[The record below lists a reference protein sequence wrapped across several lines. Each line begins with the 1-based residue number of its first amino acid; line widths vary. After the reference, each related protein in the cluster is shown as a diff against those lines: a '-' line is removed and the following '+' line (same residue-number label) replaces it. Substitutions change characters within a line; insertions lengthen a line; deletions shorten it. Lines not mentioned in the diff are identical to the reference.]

1 MMVVK
6 REVYLQMLIDRMNNG
21 AIKVITGLRRSGK
34 STLLFNIFY
43 DHLISIGINPN
54 NIIKIDLDSEQYEDL
69 LDYKKL
75 GQYIRSKINE
85 TEQFYIFLDEVQFCK
100 NFEKVLNGLNRNEN
114 LDIYVTGSNSKF
126 LSTDILTEFRGRGDE
141 VRVYPLSFSEYY
153 SALTNV
159 EFSVAFNDYLIYGGL
174 PRMLALKTEQ
184 QKSKYL
190 TDLFKETY
198 LKDIVDRNHLRGEE
212 TLDKLI
218 DILASSVGS
227 LTSPNKLSKTAS
239 SVLGKNISDKTIRT
253 YINHLKNS
261 FLINDAQRYDIK
273 GKQYLSSLQK
283 IYYADLGLR
292 NARLNFRQN
301 EQPHLME
308 NLIYNE
314 LLYRGYNVDVGV
326 VEINEKVDGK
336 YTQKQIEIDFVCNQ
350 GSKRYY
356 IQSAYALPSESKTNQ
371 ELRPLLNVND
381 FFKKIIIVRE
391 DIKPYSNEQG
401 ITIMGIRY
409 FLLNN
414 NSLEF

>member
-1 MMVVK
+1 MMVK
-6 REVYLQMLIDRMNNG
+6 RDMYLQMLIDRMNNG
-21 AIKVITGLRRSGK
+21 AIKIITGLRRSGK
-34 STLLFNIFY
+34 STLLFKIFY
-43 DHLISIGINPN
+43 DYLLSIGNNPN
-54 NIIKIDLDSEQYEDL
+54 NIIKIDLDSEEYEDL

-75 GQYIRSKINE
+75 GQYVRSKIN
-85 TEQFYIFLDEVQFCK
+85 QIDKYYVFLDEVQLCK
-100 NFEKVLNGLNRNEN
+100 NFEKVLNGLNRIEN

-126 LSTDILTEFRGRGDE
+126 LSSDILTEFRGRGDE
-141 VRVYPLSFSEYY
+141 IRIYPLSFSEYY

-159 EFSVAFNDYLIYGGL
+159 EFSIAFNDYIIYGGL
-174 PRMLALKTEQ
+174 PRLLALKTEQ

-190 TDLFKETY
+190 IDLFKETY
-198 LKDIVDRNHLRGEE
+198 IKDIIDRYQLRGEE
-212 TLDKLI
+212 TLDKLV

-227 LTSPNKLSKTAS
+227 LTSPNKLSKTAM

-253 YINHLKNS
+253 YIELLKDA
-261 FLINDAQRYDIK
+261 FLINEAKRYDIK

-283 IYYADLGLR
+283 FYYSDLGLR

-301 EQPHLME
+301 EQSHLME

-314 LLYRGYNVDVGV
+314 LLYRGYNVDIGI
-326 VEINEKVDGK
+326 VEINDKTNGK
-336 YTQKQIEIDFVCNQ
+336 YAQKQIEIDFVCNQ

-356 IQSAYALPSESKTNQ
+356 IQSVYALTSENKINQ
-371 ELRPLLNVND
+371 ELRPLYNVKD
-381 FFKKIIIVRE
+381 FFKKIVIVRD
-391 DIKPYSNEQG
+391 DIKPYCNEQG

>member
-1 MMVVK
+1 MIVK
-6 REVYLQMLIDRMNNG
+6 RDVYLQMLIDRMNNG

-43 DHLISIGINPN
+43 DYLLSIGTNPN
-54 NIIKIDLDSEQYEDL
+54 NIIKIELDSEQYEDL

-85 TEQFYIFLDEVQFCK
+85 TDQFYIFLDEVQFCE
-100 NFEKVLNGLNRNEN
+100 NFEKVLNGLNRNEK

-141 VRVYPLSFSEYY
+141 IRVYPLSFSEYY

-190 TDLFKETY
+190 IELFKETY
-198 LKDIVDRNHLRGEE
+198 LKDIVDRNHLRSEE
-212 TLDKLI
+212 TLDNLVN
-218 DILASSVGS
+218 ILASSVGS
-227 LTSPNKLSKTAS
+227 LTSPNKLSKTSS
-239 SVLGKNISDKTIRT
+239 SVLGKSISDKTIRT
-253 YINHLKNS
+253 YIDHLKNA
-261 FLINDAQRYDIK
+261 FLINEAQRYDIK

-301 EQPHLME
+301 EHPHLME

-314 LLYRGYNVDVGV
+314 LLYRGYNVDVGI
-326 VEINEKVDGK
+326 VEINEKVNGK

-356 IQSAYALPSESKTNQ
+356 IQSAYALPTESKTNQ

-381 FFKKIIIVRE
+381 FFKKIVIVRE
-391 DIKPYSNEQG
+391 DIRPYSNEQG

>member
-1 MMVVK
+1 MIIK
-6 REVYLQMLIDRMNNG
+6 RDIYLQMLIDRMDNG

-43 DHLISIGINPN
+43 NYLLSIGTNPN
-54 NIIKIDLDSEQYEDL
+54 NIIKISLDSEQFENL

-85 TEQFYIFLDEVQFCK
+85 EEHFYIFLDEIQFCK

-126 LSTDILTEFRGRGDE
+126 LSNDILTEFRGRGDE
-141 VRVYPLSFSEYY
+141 IRVYPLSFSEYY
-153 SALTNV
+153 SALPNI

-174 PRMLALKTEQ
+174 PRILTLKTEQ

-190 TDLFKETY
+190 IDLFKETY

-212 TLDKLI
+212 ILDNLV
-218 DILASSVGS
+218 DILASSIGS

-239 SVLGKNISDKTIRT
+239 SVLGKSISDKTIRI
-253 YINHLKNS
+253 YIDHLKNA
-261 FLINDAQRYDIK
+261 FLINEAQRYDIK

-301 EQPHLME
+301 EYSHLIE

-314 LLYRGYNVDVGV
+314 LLYRGYNVDVGII
-326 VEINEKVDGK
+326 EIFENIDGK
-336 YTQKQIEIDFVCNQ
+336 YSKKQIEVDFVCNQ

-356 IQSAYALPSESKTNQ
+356 IQSAYALPTENKINQ
-371 ELRPLLNVND
+371 ELRPLINVHD

-409 FLLNN
+409 FLLNQ

>member
-1 MMVVK
+1 MIVK
-6 REVYLQMLIDRMNNG
+6 REAYLQMLIDRMNNG

-34 STLLFNIFY
+34 SILLFNIFY
-43 DHLISIGINPN
+43 EYLLSIGTNPN
-54 NIIKIDLDSEQYEDL
+54 NIIKIDLDSEQFEDL

-100 NFEKVLNGLNRNEN
+100 NFEKVLNGLNRYEN

-141 VRVYPLSFSEYY
+141 IRVYPLSFSEYY

-212 TLDKLI
+212 TLDKLV

-239 SVLGKNISDKTIRT
+239 SVLGKSISDKTIRT
-253 YINHLKNS
+253 YIDHLKNA
-261 FLINDAQRYDIK
+261 FLINEAQRFDIK

-314 LLYRGYNVDVGV
+314 LLYRGYNVDVGI
-326 VEINEKVDGK
+326 VEINEKVNGK
-336 YTQKQIEIDFVCNQ
+336 YTQKQIEVDFVCNQ

-356 IQSAYALPSESKTNQ
+356 IQSAYALPTESKTNQ

-381 FFKKIIIVRE
+381 FFKKIVIVRE

>member
-1 MMVVK
+1 MIVK

-34 STLLFNIFY
+34 SILLFNIFY
-43 DHLISIGINPN
+43 DYLLSIGTNPN
-54 NIIKIDLDSEQYEDL
+54 NIIKIDLDSEQFEDL

-100 NFEKVLNGLNRNEN
+100 NFEKVLNGLNRYEN

-141 VRVYPLSFSEYY
+141 IRVYPLSFSEYY

-212 TLDKLI
+212 TLDKLV

-239 SVLGKNISDKTIRT
+239 SVLGKSISDKTIRT
-253 YINHLKNS
+253 YIDHLKNA
-261 FLINDAQRYDIK
+261 FLINEAQRFDIK

-314 LLYRGYNVDVGV
+314 LLYRGYNVDVGI
-326 VEINEKVDGK
+326 VEINEKVNGK
-336 YTQKQIEIDFVCNQ
+336 YTQKQIEVDFVCNQ

-356 IQSAYALPSESKTNQ
+356 IQSAYALPTESKTNQ

-381 FFKKIIIVRE
+381 FFKKIVIVRE

>member
-1 MMVVK
+1 MIIK

-34 STLLFNIFY
+34 SILLFHIFY
-43 DHLISIGINPN
+43 DYLLSIGTNSN
-54 NIIKIDLDSEQYEDL
+54 NIVKIDLDSEQYEDL

-75 GQYIRSKINE
+75 GQYIRAKINE
-85 TEQFYIFLDEVQFCK
+85 TEQFYILLDEVQFCK
-100 NFEKVLNGLNRNEN
+100 NFEKVLNGLNRYEN

-141 VRVYPLSFSEYY
+141 IRVYPLSFSEYY

-174 PRMLALKTEQ
+174 PRILALKTEQ

-190 TDLFKETY
+190 TDLFNETY

-212 TLDKLI
+212 TLDKLV

-227 LTSPNKLSKTAS
+227 LSSPNKLSKTAS
-239 SVLGKNISDKTIRT
+239 SVLGKSISDKTIRT
-253 YINHLKNS
+253 YIDHLKNA
-261 FLINDAQRYDIK
+261 FLINEVQRFDIK

-314 LLYRGYNVDVGV
+314 LLYRGYNVDVGI
-326 VEINEKVDGK
+326 VEINEKVNGK

-356 IQSAYALPSESKTNQ
+356 IQSAYALPTESKTNQ

-381 FFKKIIIVRE
+381 YFKKIIIVRE

>member
-1 MMVVK
+1 MIVK

-34 STLLFNIFY
+34 SILLFNIFY
-43 DHLISIGINPN
+43 NYLLSIGTNPN
-54 NIIKIDLDSEQYEDL
+54 NIIKIDLDSEQFEDL

-100 NFEKVLNGLNRNEN
+100 NFEKVLNGLNRYEN

-141 VRVYPLSFSEYY
+141 IRVYPLSFSEYY

-212 TLDKLI
+212 TLDKLV

-239 SVLGKNISDKTIRT
+239 SVLGKSISDKTIRT
-253 YINHLKNS
+253 YIDHLKNA
-261 FLINDAQRYDIK
+261 FLINEAQRFDIK

-314 LLYRGYNVDVGV
+314 LLYRGYNVDVGI
-326 VEINEKVDGK
+326 VEINEKVNGK
-336 YTQKQIEIDFVCNQ
+336 YTQKQIEVDFVCNQ

-356 IQSAYALPSESKTNQ
+356 IQSAYALPTESKTNQ

-381 FFKKIIIVRE
+381 FFKKIVIVRE

>member
-1 MMVVK
+1 MIIK
-6 REVYLQMLIDRMNNG
+6 RDVYLQMLIDRMHNG

-43 DHLISIGINPN
+43 DYLLSIGTNPN
-54 NIIKIDLDSEQYEDL
+54 NIIKIDLDSELYEDL

-141 VRVYPLSFSEYY
+141 IRVYPLSFSEYY

-174 PRMLALKTEQ
+174 PRMLVLKTEQ

-198 LKDIVDRNHLRGEE
+198 LKDIIDRNHLRGEE
-212 TLDKLI
+212 TLDNLV

-253 YINHLKNS
+253 YIEHLKNA
-261 FLINDAQRYDIK
+261 FLINEAQRYDIK
-273 GKQYLSSLQK
+273 GRQYLSSLQK

-314 LLYRGYNVDVGV
+314 LLYRGYNVDVGI
-326 VEINEKVDGK
+326 VEINEKSNGK

-356 IQSAYALPSESKTNQ
+356 IQSAYALPTESKTNQ

-381 FFKKIIIVRE
+381 FFKKIVIVRE

>member
-1 MMVVK
+1 MIVK

-126 LSTDILTEFRGRGDE
+126 FSTDILTEFRGRGDE

-198 LKDIVDRNHLRGEE
+198 LKDIVDRNHLRDEE

-239 SVLGKNISDKTIRT
+239 SVLGKSISDKTIRT
-253 YINHLKNS
+253 YIDHLKNS
-261 FLINDAQRYDIK
+261 FLINEAQRYDIK

-283 IYYADLGLR
+283 IYYVDLGLR

-314 LLYRGYNVDVGV
+314 LLYRGYNVDVGI

-336 YTQKQIEIDFVCNQ
+336 YTQKQIKIDFVCNQ

>member
-1 MMVVK
+1 MIIK

-34 STLLFNIFY
+34 SILLFHIFY
-43 DHLISIGINPN
+43 DYLLSIGTNSN
-54 NIIKIDLDSEQYEDL
+54 NIVKIDLDSEQYEDL

-75 GQYIRSKINE
+75 GQYIRAKINE
-85 TEQFYIFLDEVQFCK
+85 TEQFYILLDEVQFCK
-100 NFEKVLNGLNRNEN
+100 NFEKVLNGLNRYEN

-141 VRVYPLSFSEYY
+141 IRVYPLSFSEYY

-174 PRMLALKTEQ
+174 PRILALKTVQ

-190 TDLFKETY
+190 TDLFNETY

-212 TLDKLI
+212 TLDKLV

-227 LTSPNKLSKTAS
+227 LSSPNKLSKTAS
-239 SVLGKNISDKTIRT
+239 SVLGKSISDKTIRT
-253 YINHLKNS
+253 YIDHLKNA
-261 FLINDAQRYDIK
+261 FLINEVQRFDIK

-314 LLYRGYNVDVGV
+314 LLYRGYNVDVGI
-326 VEINEKVDGK
+326 VEINEKVNGK

-356 IQSAYALPSESKTNQ
+356 IQSAYALPTESKTNQ

-381 FFKKIIIVRE
+381 YFKKIIIVRE

>member
-1 MMVVK
+1 MLVK
-6 REVYLQMLIDRMNNG
+6 RNVYLQMLIDRINNG

-34 STLLFNIFY
+34 STLLFKIFY
-43 DHLISIGINPN
+43 DYLLSINIKPN

-69 LDYKKL
+69 HDYKQL
-75 GQYIRSKINE
+75 GQYIRSKIND
-85 TEQFYIFLDEVQFCK
+85 TEQFYIFLDEVQFCE
-100 NFEKVLNGLNRNEN
+100 NFEKVLNGLNRNDN

-126 LSTDILTEFRGRGDE
+126 LSSDILTEFRGRGDE
-141 VRVYPLSFSEYY
+141 IRVYPLSFSEYY
-153 SALTNV
+153 SALNNI

-174 PRMLALKTEQ
+174 PRILMLKTEQ

-190 TDLFKETY
+190 IDLFKETY
-198 LKDIVDRNHLRGEE
+198 LKDILDRNNLRGEE
-212 TLDKLI
+212 VLENLV

-239 SVLGKNISDKTIRT
+239 SVLGKNVSDKTIRT
-253 YINHLKNS
+253 YIDFLKNA
-261 FLINDAQRYDIK
+261 FLINEAKRYDIK

-301 EQPHLME
+301 EYPHLME

-314 LLYRGYNVDVGV
+314 LLYRGYNVDVGI
-326 VEINEKVDGK
+326 VEINEKANDK
-336 YTQKQIEIDFVCNQ
+336 YTKKQIEIDFICNQ

-356 IQSAYALPSESKTNQ
+356 VQSAYALPTESKINQ

-381 FFKKIIIVRE
+381 FFKKIVIVRD

-409 FLLNN
+409 FLLNS

>member
-1 MMVVK
+1 MIVK
-6 REVYLQMLIDRMNNG
+6 RDFYLQMLIDRMHNG

-43 DHLISIGINPN
+43 DYLLSIGTNPN
-54 NIIKIDLDSEQYEDL
+54 NIIKIDFDSELYEDL

-85 TEQFYIFLDEVQFCK
+85 KEQFYIFLDEIQFCK

-126 LSTDILTEFRGRGDE
+126 LSTNIITEFRGRGDE
-141 VRVYPLSFSEYY
+141 IRVYPLSFSEYY

-174 PRMLALKTEQ
+174 PRILVLKTEQ
-184 QKSKYL
+184 QKSKYI

-198 LKDIVDRNHLRGEE
+198 LKDIIDRNHLRGEE
-212 TLDKLI
+212 TLDNLV

-227 LTSPNKLSKTAS
+227 LTSPNKLSKTSS

-253 YINHLKNS
+253 YIEHLKNA
-261 FLINDAQRYDIK
+261 FLINEAQRYDIK

-314 LLYRGYNVDVGV
+314 LLYRGYNVDVGI
-326 VEINEKVDGK
+326 VEINEKANGK

-356 IQSAYALPSESKTNQ
+356 IQSAYSLPTESKTNQ

-381 FFKKIIIVRE
+381 FFKKIVIVRE

>member
-1 MMVVK
+1 MIVK

-34 STLLFNIFY
+34 SILLFNIFY
-43 DHLISIGINPN
+43 EYLLSIGTNPN
-54 NIIKIDLDSEQYEDL
+54 NIIKIDLDSEQFEDL

-85 TEQFYIFLDEVQFCK
+85 IEQFYIFLDEVQFCK
-100 NFEKVLNGLNRNEN
+100 NFEKVLNGLNRYEN

-141 VRVYPLSFSEYY
+141 IRVYPLSFSEYY

-212 TLDKLI
+212 TLDKLV

-239 SVLGKNISDKTIRT
+239 SVLGKSISDKTIRT
-253 YINHLKNS
+253 YIDHLKNA
-261 FLINDAQRYDIK
+261 FLINEAQRFDIK

-314 LLYRGYNVDVGV
+314 LLYRGYNVDVGI
-326 VEINEKVDGK
+326 VEINEKVNGK
-336 YTQKQIEIDFVCNQ
+336 YTQKQIEVDFVCNQ

-356 IQSAYALPSESKTNQ
+356 IQSAYALPTESKTNQ

-381 FFKKIIIVRE
+381 FFKKIVIVRE

>member
-1 MMVVK
+1 MIVK
-6 REVYLQMLIDRMNNG
+6 REAYLQMLIDRINNG

-34 STLLFNIFY
+34 SILLFNIFY
-43 DHLISIGINPN
+43 DYLLSIGTNPN
-54 NIIKIDLDSEQYEDL
+54 NIIKIDLDSEQFEDL

-100 NFEKVLNGLNRNEN
+100 NFEKVLNGLNRYEN

-141 VRVYPLSFSEYY
+141 IRVYPLSFSEYY

-212 TLDKLI
+212 TLDKLV
-218 DILASSVGS
+218 DILASSIGS

-239 SVLGKNISDKTIRT
+239 SVLGKSISDKTIRT
-253 YINHLKNS
+253 YIDHLKNA
-261 FLINDAQRYDIK
+261 FLINEAQRFDIK

-314 LLYRGYNVDVGV
+314 LLYRGYNVDVGI
-326 VEINEKVDGK
+326 VEINEKVNGK
-336 YTQKQIEIDFVCNQ
+336 YTQKQIEVDFVCNQ

-356 IQSAYALPSESKTNQ
+356 IQSAYALPTESKTNQ

-381 FFKKIIIVRE
+381 FFKKIVIVRE

>member
-1 MMVVK
+1 MIVK

-43 DHLISIGINPN
+43 NYLLSIGTDSN

-85 TEQFYIFLDEVQFCK
+85 TEQFYIFLDEVQFCN

-126 LSTDILTEFRGRGDE
+126 LTTDILTEFRGRGDE
-141 VRVYPLSFSEYY
+141 IRVYPLSFSEYY

-184 QKSKYL
+184 QKAKYL

-212 TLDKLI
+212 TLDNLV

-239 SVLGKNISDKTIRT
+239 SVLGKSISDKTIRT
-253 YINHLKNS
+253 YIDHLKNA
-261 FLINDAQRYDIK
+261 FLINEVQRYDIK

-314 LLYRGYNVDVGV
+314 LLYRGYNVDVGI
-326 VEINEKVDGK
+326 VEINEKANGK
-336 YTQKQIEIDFVCNQ
+336 YTQKQIEVDFVCNQ

-356 IQSAYALPSESKTNQ
+356 IQSAYALPTENKTNQ
-371 ELRPLLNVND
+371 ELKPLLNVND

-414 NSLEF
+414 NSLEM

>member
-1 MMVVK
+1 MIVK

-126 LSTDILTEFRGRGDE
+126 FSTDILTEFRGRGDE

-198 LKDIVDRNHLRGEE
+198 LKDIIDRNHLRGEE

-239 SVLGKNISDKTIRT
+239 SVLGKSISDKTIRT
-253 YINHLKNS
+253 YIDHLKNS
-261 FLINDAQRYDIK
+261 FLINEAQRYDIK

>member
-1 MMVVK
+1 MIVK

-34 STLLFNIFY
+34 SILLFNIFY
-43 DHLISIGINPN
+43 DYLLSIGTNPN
-54 NIIKIDLDSEQYEDL
+54 NIIKIDLDSEQFEDL

-100 NFEKVLNGLNRNEN
+100 NFEKVLNGLNRYEN

-141 VRVYPLSFSEYY
+141 IRVYPLSFSEYY
-153 SALTNV
+153 SALSNV

-212 TLDKLI
+212 TLDKLV

-239 SVLGKNISDKTIRT
+239 SVLGKSISDKTIRT
-253 YINHLKNS
+253 YIDHLKNA
-261 FLINDAQRYDIK
+261 FLISEAQRFDIK

-314 LLYRGYNVDVGV
+314 LLYRGYNVDVGI
-326 VEINEKVDGK
+326 VEINEKVNGK
-336 YTQKQIEIDFVCNQ
+336 YTQKQIEVDFVCNQ

-356 IQSAYALPSESKTNQ
+356 IQSAYALPTESKTNQ

-381 FFKKIIIVRE
+381 FFKKIVIVRE

-409 FLLNN
+409 FLLNS

>member
-1 MMVVK
+1 MIVK

-43 DHLISIGINPN
+43 DYLLSIGTNPN

-100 NFEKVLNGLNRNEN
+100 NFEKVLNGLNRYEN

-141 VRVYPLSFSEYY
+141 IRVYPLSFSEYY

-212 TLDKLI
+212 TLDKLV

-239 SVLGKNISDKTIRT
+239 SVLGKSISDKTIRT
-253 YINHLKNS
+253 YIDHLKNA
-261 FLINDAQRYDIK
+261 FLINEAQRFDIK

-314 LLYRGYNVDVGV
+314 LLYRGYNVDVGI
-326 VEINEKVDGK
+326 VEINEKVNGK
-336 YTQKQIEIDFVCNQ
+336 YTQKQIEVDFVCNQ

-356 IQSAYALPSESKTNQ
+356 IQSAYALPTESKTNQ

-381 FFKKIIIVRE
+381 FFKKIVIVRE

>member
-1 MMVVK
+1 MIVK

-34 STLLFNIFY
+34 SILLFNIFY
-43 DHLISIGINPN
+43 DYLLSIGTNPN
-54 NIIKIDLDSEQYEDL
+54 NIIKIDLDSEQFEDL

-85 TEQFYIFLDEVQFCK
+85 TEKFYIFLDEVQFCK
-100 NFEKVLNGLNRNEN
+100 NFEKVLNGLNRYEN

-141 VRVYPLSFSEYY
+141 IRVYPLSFSEYY

-212 TLDKLI
+212 TLYKLV

-239 SVLGKNISDKTIRT
+239 SVLGKSISDKTIRT
-253 YINHLKNS
+253 YIDHLKNA
-261 FLINDAQRYDIK
+261 FLINEAQRFDIK

-314 LLYRGYNVDVGV
+314 LLYRGYNVDVGI
-326 VEINEKVDGK
+326 VEINEKINGK
-336 YTQKQIEIDFVCNQ
+336 YTQKQIEVDFVCNQ

-356 IQSAYALPSESKTNQ
+356 IQSAYALPTESKTNK

-381 FFKKIIIVRE
+381 FFKKIVIVRE

>member
-1 MMVVK
+1 MIIK

-43 DHLISIGINPN
+43 NYLLSIGTDSN

-85 TEQFYIFLDEVQFCK
+85 TEQFYIFLDEVQFCN

-141 VRVYPLSFSEYY
+141 IRVYPLSFNEYY

-184 QKSKYL
+184 QKAKYL

-212 TLDKLI
+212 TLDNLV
-218 DILASSVGS
+218 DILASSIGS

-253 YINHLKNS
+253 YIEHLKNA
-261 FLINDAQRYDIK
+261 FLINEAQRYDIK

-314 LLYRGYNVDVGV
+314 LLYRGYNVDVGI
-326 VEINEKVDGK
+326 VEINEKVNGK
-336 YTQKQIEIDFVCNQ
+336 YTQKQIEVDFVCNQ

-356 IQSAYALPSESKTNQ
+356 IQSAYALPTESKTNQ

-381 FFKKIIIVRE
+381 FFKKIVIVRE
-391 DIKPYSNEQG
+391 DIKPYSHEQG

-414 NSLEF
+414 NSLEM

>member
-1 MMVVK
+1 MIVK

-43 DHLISIGINPN
+43 DYLLSIGTNPN
-54 NIIKIDLDSEQYEDL
+54 NIIKIDLDSEQFEDL

-75 GQYIRSKINE
+75 GQFIRSKINE
-85 TEQFYIFLDEVQFCK
+85 TEQFYLFLDEVQFCK
-100 NFEKVLNGLNRNEN
+100 NFEKVLNGLNRYEN

-141 VRVYPLSFSEYY
+141 IRVYPLSFSEYY
-153 SALTNV
+153 SALTNI
-159 EFSVAFNDYLIYGGL
+159 EFSIAFNDYIIYGGL

-212 TLDKLI
+212 TLDKLV
-218 DILASSVGS
+218 DILASAVGS

-239 SVLGKNISDKTIRT
+239 SVLSKSISDKTIRT
-253 YINHLKNS
+253 YIDHLKNA
-261 FLINDAQRYDIK
+261 FLINEAQRYDIK

-314 LLYRGYNVDVGV
+314 LLYRGYNVDVGI
-326 VEINEKVDGK
+326 VEINEKVNGK
-336 YTQKQIEIDFVCNQ
+336 YTQKQIEVDFVCNQ

-356 IQSAYALPSESKTNQ
+356 IQSAYALPTESKTNQ

-381 FFKKIIIVRE
+381 FFKKMVIVRE

>member
-1 MMVVK
+1 MIVK

-239 SVLGKNISDKTIRT
+239 SVLGKSISDKTIRT
-253 YINHLKNS
+253 YIDHLKNS
-261 FLINDAQRYDIK
+261 FLINEAQRYDIK

-314 LLYRGYNVDVGV
+314 LLYRGYNVDVGI

>member
-1 MMVVK
+1 MIVK

-43 DHLISIGINPN
+43 DYLLSIGTNPN

-100 NFEKVLNGLNRNEN
+100 NFEKVLNGLNRYEN

-141 VRVYPLSFSEYY
+141 IRVYPLSFSEYY

-159 EFSVAFNDYLIYGGL
+159 EFSVAFNDYLIDGGL

-190 TDLFKETY
+190 TDLFKKTY

-212 TLDKLI
+212 TLDKLV
-218 DILASSVGS
+218 DILASSIGS

-239 SVLGKNISDKTIRT
+239 SVLGKSISDKTIRT
-253 YINHLKNS
+253 YIDHLKNA
-261 FLINDAQRYDIK
+261 FLINEAQRFDIK

-314 LLYRGYNVDVGV
+314 LLYRGYNVDVGI
-326 VEINEKVDGK
+326 VEINEKVNGK
-336 YTQKQIEIDFVCNQ
+336 YTQKQIEVDFVCNQ

-356 IQSAYALPSESKTNQ
+356 IQSAYALPTESKTNQ

-381 FFKKIIIVRE
+381 FFKKIVIVRE

>member
-1 MMVVK
+1 MIVK

-43 DHLISIGINPN
+43 DYLISIGTNPN
-54 NIIKIDLDSEQYEDL
+54 NIIKIDLDSEQFEDL

-85 TEQFYIFLDEVQFCK
+85 TERFYIFLDEVQFCK
-100 NFEKVLNGLNRNEN
+100 NFEKVLNGLNRYEN

-141 VRVYPLSFSEYY
+141 IRVYPLSFSEYY

-174 PRMLALKTEQ
+174 PRMLVLKTEQ

-198 LKDIVDRNHLRGEE
+198 LKDIIDRNHLRGDE
-212 TLDKLI
+212 TLDKLV

-239 SVLGKNISDKTIRT
+239 SVLGKSISDKTIRT
-253 YINHLKNS
+253 YIDHLKNA
-261 FLINDAQRYDIK
+261 FLINEAHRFDIK

-314 LLYRGYNVDVGV
+314 LLYRGYNVDVGI
-326 VEINEKVDGK
+326 VEINEKSNGK

-356 IQSAYALPSESKTNQ
+356 IQSAYALPTESKTNQ

-381 FFKKIIIVRE
+381 FFKKILIVRE

>member
-1 MMVVK
+1 MIVK

-34 STLLFNIFY
+34 SILLFNIFY
-43 DHLISIGINPN
+43 DYLLSIGTNPN
-54 NIIKIDLDSEQYEDL
+54 NIIKIDLDSEQFEDL

-100 NFEKVLNGLNRNEN
+100 NFEKVLNGLNRYEN

-141 VRVYPLSFSEYY
+141 IRVYPLSFSEYY

-198 LKDIVDRNHLRGEE
+198 LKDIIDRNNLRGEE
-212 TLDKLI
+212 TLDKLV

-239 SVLGKNISDKTIRT
+239 SVLGKSISDKTIRT
-253 YINHLKNS
+253 YIDHLKNA
-261 FLINDAQRYDIK
+261 FLINEAQRFDIK

-314 LLYRGYNVDVGV
+314 LLYRGYNVDVGI
-326 VEINEKVDGK
+326 VEINEKVNGK
-336 YTQKQIEIDFVCNQ
+336 YTQKQIEVDFVCNQ

-381 FFKKIIIVRE
+381 FFKKIVIVRE

>member
-1 MMVVK
+1 MIIK

-43 DHLISIGINPN
+43 DYLISININPN
-54 NIIKIDLDSEQYEDL
+54 TIIKIDLDSEQFEDL
-69 LDYKKL
+69 HDYIKL
-75 GQYIRSKINE
+75 GEYIRSRINE
-85 TEQFYIFLDEVQFCK
+85 TERFYIFLDEVQFCK
-100 NFEKVLNGLNRNEN
+100 NFEKVLNGLNRHEN

-141 VRVYPLSFSEYY
+141 IRVYPLSFSEYY
-153 SALTNV
+153 SALNNI
-159 EFSVAFNDYLIYGGL
+159 EFSVAFNEYLIYGGL
-174 PRMLALKTEQ
+174 PRILTLKTEQ

-198 LKDIVDRNHLRGEE
+198 LKDIVDRNQLRGEV
-212 TLDKLI
+212 TLDKLV

-253 YINHLKNS
+253 YIDLLKNA
-261 FLINDAQRYDIK
+261 FLINEAQRFDIK

-301 EQPHLME
+301 EQTHLME

-314 LLYRGYNVDVGV
+314 LLYRGYNVDVGI
-326 VEINEKVDGK
+326 VEINEKVNGK
-336 YTQKQIEIDFVCNQ
+336 YTPKQIEVDFVCNQ

-356 IQSAYALPSESKTNQ
+356 IQSAYALPTESKINQ
-371 ELRPLLNVND
+371 ELRPLLNIKD
-381 FFKKIIIVRE
+381 FFKKIVIVRE

>member
-1 MMVVK
+1 MIVK

-34 STLLFNIFY
+34 SILLFNIFY
-43 DHLISIGINPN
+43 DYLLSIGTNPN
-54 NIIKIDLDSEQYEDL
+54 NIIKIDLDSEQFEDL

-100 NFEKVLNGLNRNEN
+100 NFEKVLNGLNRYEN

-141 VRVYPLSFSEYY
+141 IRVYPLSFSEYY

-212 TLDKLI
+212 TLDKLV

-239 SVLGKNISDKTIRT
+239 SVLGKSISDKTIRT
-253 YINHLKNS
+253 YIDHLKNA
-261 FLINDAQRYDIK
+261 FLINEAQRFDIK

-314 LLYRGYNVDVGV
+314 LLYRGYNVDVGI
-326 VEINEKVDGK
+326 VEINEKVNGK
-336 YTQKQIEIDFVCNQ
+336 YTQKQIEVDFVCNQ

-381 FFKKIIIVRE
+381 FFKKMVIVRE

>member
-1 MMVVK
+1 MIVK

-34 STLLFNIFY
+34 SILLFNIFY
-43 DHLISIGINPN
+43 DYLLSIGTNPN
-54 NIIKIDLDSEQYEDL
+54 NIIKIDLDSEQFEDL

-100 NFEKVLNGLNRNEN
+100 NFEKVLNGLNRYEN

-141 VRVYPLSFSEYY
+141 IRVYPLSFSEYY

-212 TLDKLI
+212 ILDKLV

-239 SVLGKNISDKTIRT
+239 SVLGKSISDKTIRT
-253 YINHLKNS
+253 YIDHLKNA
-261 FLINDAQRYDIK
+261 FLINEAQRFDIK

-314 LLYRGYNVDVGV
+314 LLYRGYNVDVGI
-326 VEINEKVDGK
+326 VEINEKVNGK
-336 YTQKQIEIDFVCNQ
+336 YTQKQIEVDFVCNQ

-381 FFKKIIIVRE
+381 FFKKIVIVRE

>member
-1 MMVVK
+1 MIVK
-6 REVYLQMLIDRMNNG
+6 RDMYLQMLIDRMNNG
-21 AIKVITGLRRSGK
+21 AIKIITGLRRSGK
-34 STLLFNIFY
+34 STLLFKIFY
-43 DHLISIGINPN
+43 DYLLSIGNNPN
-54 NIIKIDLDSEQYEDL
+54 NIIKIDLDSEEYEDL

-75 GQYIRSKINE
+75 GQYVRSKIN
-85 TEQFYIFLDEVQFCK
+85 QIDKYYVFLDEVQLCK
-100 NFEKVLNGLNRNEN
+100 NFEKVLNGLNRIEN

-126 LSTDILTEFRGRGDE
+126 LSSDILTEFRGRGDE
-141 VRVYPLSFSEYY
+141 IRIYPLSFSEYY

-159 EFSVAFNDYLIYGGL
+159 EFSIAFNDYIIYGGL
-174 PRMLALKTEQ
+174 PRLLALKTEQ

-190 TDLFKETY
+190 IDLFKETY
-198 LKDIVDRNHLRGEE
+198 IKDIIDRYQLRGEE
-212 TLDKLI
+212 TLDKLV

-227 LTSPNKLSKTAS
+227 LTSPNKLSKTAM

-253 YINHLKNS
+253 YIELLKDA
-261 FLINDAQRYDIK
+261 FLINEAKRYDIK

-283 IYYADLGLR
+283 YYYSDLGLR

-301 EQPHLME
+301 EQSHLME

-314 LLYRGYNVDVGV
+314 LLYRGYNVDIGI
-326 VEINEKVDGK
+326 VEINDKTNGK
-336 YTQKQIEIDFVCNQ
+336 YAQKQIEIDFVCNQ

-356 IQSAYALPSESKTNQ
+356 IQSVYALTSENKINQ
-371 ELRPLLNVND
+371 ELRPLYNVKD
-381 FFKKIIIVRE
+381 FFKKIVIVRD
-391 DIKPYSNEQG
+391 DIKPYCNEQG

>member
-1 MMVVK
+1 MIVK

-34 STLLFNIFY
+34 SILLFNIFY
-43 DHLISIGINPN
+43 DYLLSIGTNPN
-54 NIIKIDLDSEQYEDL
+54 NIIKIDLDSEQFEEL

-100 NFEKVLNGLNRNEN
+100 NFEKVLNGLNRYEN

-141 VRVYPLSFSEYY
+141 IRVYPLSFSEYY

-212 TLDKLI
+212 TLDKLV

-239 SVLGKNISDKTIRT
+239 SVLGKSISDKTIRT
-253 YINHLKNS
+253 YIDHLKNA
-261 FLINDAQRYDIK
+261 FLINEAQRFDIK

-314 LLYRGYNVDVGV
+314 LLYRGYNVDVGI
-326 VEINEKVDGK
+326 VEINEKVNGK
-336 YTQKQIEIDFVCNQ
+336 YTQKQIEVDFVCNQ

-356 IQSAYALPSESKTNQ
+356 IQSAYALPTESKTNQ

-381 FFKKIIIVRE
+381 FFKKIVIVRE

>member
-1 MMVVK
+1 MIVK

-34 STLLFNIFY
+34 SILLFNIFY
-43 DHLISIGINPN
+43 DYLLSIGTNPN
-54 NIIKIDLDSEQYEDL
+54 NIIKIDLDSEQFEDL

-100 NFEKVLNGLNRNEN
+100 NFEKVLNGLNRYEN

-141 VRVYPLSFSEYY
+141 IRVYPLSFSEYY

-212 TLDKLI
+212 TLDKLV

-239 SVLGKNISDKTIRT
+239 SVLGKSISDKTIRT
-253 YINHLKNS
+253 YIDHLKNA
-261 FLINDAQRYDIK
+261 FLINEAQRFDIK

-314 LLYRGYNVDVGV
+314 LLYRGYNVDVGI
-326 VEINEKVDGK
+326 VEINEKVNGK
-336 YTQKQIEIDFVCNQ
+336 YTQKQIEVDFVCNQ

-381 FFKKIIIVRE
+381 FFKKIVIVRE